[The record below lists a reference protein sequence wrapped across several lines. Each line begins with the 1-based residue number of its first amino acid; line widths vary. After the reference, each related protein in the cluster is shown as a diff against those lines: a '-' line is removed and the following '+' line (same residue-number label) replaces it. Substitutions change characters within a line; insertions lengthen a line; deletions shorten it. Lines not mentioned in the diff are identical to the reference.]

1 MEKKFLSVKL
11 GFVDDIDCI
20 MKYLYL
26 IRHAKSSW
34 KDNSLA
40 DHDRPLNKRGR
51 RDAPMMGKRLRH
63 QAIMPDLMLS
73 STALRAVKTAHAI
86 AKEIGYPKKEI
97 NYQKALYHASPEE
110 MLSQIRQIHNSNQAL
125 FLVGHNPGMT
135 DLADE
140 LTHSDIDNIVT
151 CGIYALALDID
162 SWSQIR
168 ADGKASLQ
176 FYDYPKKG
184 S

>member
-1 MEKKFLSVKL
+1 MTMTLL
-11 GFVDDIDCI
+11 

-34 KDNSLA
+34 KDSSLD
-40 DHDRPLNKRGR
+40 DHDRPLNRRGQ

-63 QAIMPDLMLS
+63 RAIKPDLMLS
-73 STALRAVKTAHAI
+73 STALRGVKTAQAL
-86 AKEIGYPKKEI
+86 AEEIGYPEQEI
-97 NYQKALYHASPEE
+97 NYQKALYHASPSGI
-110 MLSQIRQIHNSNQAL
+110 LSQISQIHDQHQTL
-125 FLVGHNPGMT
+125 FLIGHNPSMT
-135 DLADE
+135 DLADQ
-140 LTHSDIDNIVT
+140 LTYANIDNIVT
-151 CGIYALALDID
+151 CGVYALALNIG

-168 ADGKASLQ
+168 ADGKASRL